1 MKRLLRWAEAIILLA
16 AIGVVLGFFWKALH
30 L

>member
-1 MKRLLRWAEAIILLA
+1 MKTFRDWVEAIILLA